1 MATILDKIVAAKG
14 EEIARH
20 KAQVPLTALE
30 QRIVM
35 QSSPLNFSGALWGDG
50 VRLIAEVKK
59 ASPSKGL
66 LRADFD
72 PVALAR
78 AYAENGAAA
87 ISVLTDAHFQGC
99 GQHLESVKQ
108 ATLDRGIPVLRKDFI
123 IDPYQVYEARAWG
136 ADAILLIVAI
146 LTPERLRELLEVA
159 RTMWMQALVEVHNEE
174 ELRIAL
180 DAGAEV
186 IGINNRDLHTFHTD
200 LEVTRRLAPMVP
212 RGKIVVSE
220 SGIGSREDVLGLR
233 RYGVRAVLVGES
245 LVTAQDVGAK
255 VRELTGKGSPL
266 TPTP

>member
-1 MATILDKIVAAKG
+1 MATILDKIVAAKQ

-20 KAQVPLTALE
+20 KAQVPLAALE

-35 QSSPLNFSGALWGDG
+35 QSLPLNFSGALWGDG

-59 ASPSKGL
+59 ASPSRGL

-78 AYAENGAAA
+78 TYAENGAAA

-99 GQHLESVKQ
+99 GQHLEAVKQ
-108 ATLDRGIPVLRKDFI
+108 ATLDRGVPILRKDFI

-146 LTPERLRELLEVA
+146 LTTERLRELLDVA
-159 RTMWMQALVEVHNEE
+159 RAMWMQALVEVHNEE
-174 ELRIAL
+174 ELKVAL

-200 LEVTRRLAPMVP
+200 LEVTRRLAPRVP

-245 LVTAQDVGAK
+245 LVTARDVGAK
-255 VRELTGKGSPL
+255 VRELVGKGSPL